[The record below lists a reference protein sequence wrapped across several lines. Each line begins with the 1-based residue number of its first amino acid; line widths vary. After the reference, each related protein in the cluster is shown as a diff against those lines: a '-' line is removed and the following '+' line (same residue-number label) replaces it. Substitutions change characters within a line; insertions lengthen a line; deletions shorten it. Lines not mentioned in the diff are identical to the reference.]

1 MNQNANPLPRSCVA
15 RSPWRKRWGFTL
27 IELLVVIAIIAILA
41 ALLLPALSRAK
52 LKAAQVRCMSN
63 LKQLGVAVVLYAMEN
78 NDVYPGWASRSSG
91 AQPADWIYWRTNDPA
106 YPFEQS
112 PIVRLMRSA
121 DVTLFRC
128 PLDRDD
134 SGRIAN
140 GPPYYFYSY
149 SFNNTSGDGY
159 LQGYDNPGFATI
171 IYAGGTT
178 LPFKTAQVRNPSN
191 KMMLVEEPNA
201 NKPGEMPPGH
211 HTVINDGQWYPG
223 LPMQTVYLK
232 EDTLTMRHGGKA
244 EVQYGDGHTT
254 AASYKQAED
263 DSAVIATF

>member
-1 MNQNANPLPRSCVA
+1 MNHHTDALLRRA
-15 RSPWRKRWGFTL
+15 RQTRWAFTL

-63 LKQLGVAVVLYAMEN
+63 LKQLGVAVVLYTMQN

-91 AQPADWIYWRTNDPA
+91 VQPADWIYWRTNNPA

-112 PIVRLMRSA
+112 PVVLLMRSM

-134 SGRIAN
+134 SGRIAF
-140 GPPYYFYSY
+140 GAPYYFYSY
-149 SFNNTSGDGY
+149 SFNSVPGAYDGRNGN
-159 LQGYDNPGFATI
+159 LGFATI
-171 IYAGGTT
+171 LFSGGTA

-191 KMMLVEEPNA
+191 KMMLVEEPSA
-201 NKPGEMPPGH
+201 NKPGEMPQGY
-211 HTVINDGQWYPG
+211 TSVIDDGQWNPG
-223 LPMQTVYLK
+223 ISSSAVIR
-232 EDTLTMRHGGKA
+232 EGDTLTMRHSGKA
-244 EVQYGDGHTT
+244 EVHYGDGHTT
-254 AASYKQAED
+254 AASYKQAQNTN
-263 DSAVIATF
+263 AVIAAY